1 MKYAIIEISGRQLWV
16 ENNKYYDV
24 NRIPIEL
31 GNRIIFNRVLL
42 INNNGSL
49 NIGKPYL
56 KNVRVEGK
64 ILKHLRDSKII
75 VYKMRSKKKTRK
87 KTGRRQNV
95 TRILIEKIILI

>member
-42 INNNGSL
+42 INNNGNL

-87 KTGRRQNV
+87 KTGHRQNL